1 MPHSVN
7 VDEVHAA
14 AAEELLPQD
23 ILREFDG
30 VNACAPMVRY
40 GKLPFRALVSQ
51 YETHLVWTPMMLA
64 AEFSRSALARDSDFT
79 TSSTERGSFYLPETH
94 AGSPVAEWDP
104 SPEPRRGL
112 HSLSNGGGAGG
123 GKRRRKVKG
132 RLIIQFAANDPVQLA
147 DASELAKPWVDGID
161 LNCGCPQK
169 WAFQE
174 GIGCALLR
182 KPDLVRDLV
191 RTTKQRIGWD
201 FPVSVKIRVDDD
213 PTRTNELVSNAIAGG
228 ADFITV
234 HGRTRHQSSESF
246 PVNPDAIAFAAS
258 CAKGAVPVVANGDV
272 FTKEN
277 GEELRRK
284 TGVQGVMSARGLLAN
299 PALFAGYSQTPLQ
312 AVQEFLDLSIS
323 TGLIFPLFHRHVAY
337 MLESR
342 FVNKKDRIGFN
353 GLTSYA
359 GVMDWLEE
367 AQLVELGGGSGVAG
381 LQTGVDRLRV

>member
-272 FTKEN
+272 FTKED

-299 PALFAGYSQTPLQ
+299 PALFAGYSKTPLQ

-342 FVNKKDRIGFN
+342 FANKKDGIGFN

-367 AQLVELGGGSGVAG
+367 AQMVELGGGSGVAG
-381 LQTGVDRLRV
+381 LQTGVDGLRV